1 MRVRPWGDAEHSE
14 MAFEILE
21 GRWRDEPR
29 SNRTLRH
36 VARRSPFASVG
47 EAVFRAMPSDLA
59 LSTNTP
65 TATFE
70 LQQAQPLGD
79 GRFFAA
85 FLLVRSGAFAAA
97 RPYVVLRQELLDFAE
112 AVSSLLTT
120 HAGIAHLAA
129 SDGDDVVRL
138 EATDAGGLR
147 ITGTLHDPDD
157 SAQLL
162 RFGFTAQ
169 WEGVPYLADGLHG
182 MIASEIR

>member
-1 MRVRPWGDAEHSE
+1 
-14 MAFEILE
+14 
-21 GRWRDEPR
+21 
-29 SNRTLRH
+29 
-36 VARRSPFASVG
+36 
-47 EAVFRAMPSDLA
+47 MPSDLA

-97 RPYVVLRQELLDFAE
+97 RSYIFSRHALERFAE
-112 AVSSLLTT
+112 AVSVLLTT
-120 HAGIAHLAA
+120 HAGIAQLAA

-147 ITGTLHDPDD
+147 ITGTLHDPED
-157 SAQLL
+157 SDQLL

-169 WEGVPYLADGLHG
+169 WKGLPSLADGLHRL
-182 MIASEIR
+182 IASEIP